1 MTIQREAAFH
11 EAGHAI
17 AAHRSKFHA
26 LVGPINLQQYG
37 AGQILVSLS
46 KSKLQAAGKSIAAA
60 SQTDKEVATDLAV
73 VLCAGLVSE
82 RLAEERSGLKA
93 NPNCAIP
100 DHDLMKQHLVHAGL
114 SARLDSHEASA
125 RQLLE
130 ANWALVTS
138 LADLLYKNV
147 LTDPI
152 DVIEFIEQH
161 AQLGA

>member
-37 AGQILVSLS
+37 AGQIFVSLS
-46 KSKLQAAGKSIAAA
+46 KSKLLAAGKSVAAK

-100 DHDLMKQHLVHAGL
+100 DHNLMKQHLINAGL
-114 SARLDSHEASA
+114 STHFDRHEASA
-125 RQLLE
+125 RQLLD
-130 ANWALVTS
+130 ATWALVTS
-138 LADLLYKNV
+138 LANLLYEKV
-147 LTDPI
+147 LIAPI
-152 DVIEFIEQH
+152 DVIEFIEQR
-161 AQLGA
+161 AQL

>member
-17 AAHRSKFHA
+17 SAHRSKFHA
-26 LVGPINLQQYG
+26 IVGPINLQQYG
-37 AGQILVSLS
+37 AGEIFVSLS
-46 KSKLQAAGKSIAAA
+46 KRKLQAAGKPVAAA
-60 SQTDKEVATDLAV
+60 SQKDKEVVKDLAV

-82 RLAEERSGLKA
+82 RLAEEKIGLKA

-100 DHDLMKQHLVHAGL
+100 DHDLMKQQLVNAGL
-114 SARLDSHEASA
+114 SARFDHYETSA

-130 ANWALVTS
+130 TKWALVTS

-147 LTDPI
+147 VTDPV

-161 AQLGA
+161 D

>member
-1 MTIQREAAFH
+1 MTIQRVAAFH

-17 AAHRSKFHA
+17 AAHRSKFHT

-37 AGQILVSLS
+37 AGQIFVSLS
-46 KSKLQAAGKSIAAA
+46 KSKLQAAGKPATAA

-82 RLAEERSGLKA
+82 RLAEEKAGLKA
-93 NPNCAIP
+93 NQDCAVP
-100 DHDLMKQHLVHAGL
+100 DHDLMKQQLVNAGL
-114 SARLDSHEASA
+114 SACFDRHETSA

-130 ANWALVTS
+130 FEWALVSS

-147 LTDPI
+147 TTDPTDI
-152 DVIEFIEQH
+152 IEFIKQH
-161 AQLGA
+161 AQP

>member
-1 MTIQREAAFH
+1 MTIKREAAFH

-37 AGQILVSLS
+37 AGEVFVSLS
-46 KSKLQAAGKSIAAA
+46 KKKLQAARKPVTAA

-82 RLAEERSGLKA
+82 HLAEERAGLKA
-93 NPNCAIP
+93 NPNCATP
-100 DHDLMKQHLVHAGL
+100 DYELMKQQLVNAGL
-114 SARLDSHEASA
+114 SARFDHHETSA

-130 ANWALVTS
+130 AEWALLSCV
-138 LADLLYKNV
+138 ADFLYSNV
-147 LTDPI
+147 VSDPV
-152 DVIEFIEQH
+152 DVIDLIEQH
-161 AQLGA
+161 ATASQ